1 MSKRGGKTSPIG
13 SPDQDAPVAP
23 PPSAG
28 NPVEGIQPEDSM
40 DPVANQGDVTEKL
53 KDEIEAHSKT
63 KSMAKKREA
72 EFKIFEQAITEKLRD
87 ITEKLRDVTEKH
99 RDATEKLSDVT
110 EKLKDEIEAHGR
122 TESMAKKREAEFKIF
137 EQAETGHELRA
148 KDLLA
153 SLDSSERERE
163 LEAKRWLH
171 ARKLIV
177 ALEDVHWER
186 ATSQKCHDA
195 DGWREWVQKYE
206 VAMKPLVRQTH
217 A

>member
-13 SPDQDAPVAP
+13 SPNQDAPAAP

-28 NPVEGIQPEDSM
+28 NPVESIQPEDSM
-40 DPVANQGDVTEKL
+40 DPVVNQGDVTEQL
-53 KDEIEAHSKT
+53 REEIEAHSKT
-63 KSMAKKREA
+63 K
-72 EFKIFEQAITEKLRD
+72 
-87 ITEKLRDVTEKH
+87 
-99 RDATEKLSDVT
+99 
-110 EKLKDEIEAHGR
+110 
-122 TESMAKKREAEFKIF
+122 SMAKKREAEFKIF

-186 ATSQKCHDA
+186 AIIQSSHDA

-206 VAMKPLVRQTH
+206 VAIQPLVRQTH

>member
-13 SPDQDAPVAP
+13 SPNQNAPVAP

-40 DPVANQGDVTEKL
+40 DPVVNQGDVTEKL

-63 KSMAKKREA
+63 K
-72 EFKIFEQAITEKLRD
+72 
-87 ITEKLRDVTEKH
+87 
-99 RDATEKLSDVT
+99 
-110 EKLKDEIEAHGR
+110 
-122 TESMAKKREAEFKIF
+122 SMAKKREAEFKIF

-186 ATSQKCHDA
+186 AISQSSHDA

-206 VAMKPLVRQTH
+206 VAMKSLVRQTH

>member
-40 DPVANQGDVTEKL
+40 DPVVNQGDVTEKL

-87 ITEKLRDVTEKH
+87 VTEKLK
-99 RDATEKLSDVT
+99 DVT
-110 EKLKDEIEAHGR
+110 EKLRDEIEAHGR

-206 VAMKPLVRQTH
+206 VAIQPLVRQTH

>member
-40 DPVANQGDVTEKL
+40 DPVVNQGDVTEKL

-72 EFKIFEQAITEKLRD
+72 EFKIFEQAITE
-87 ITEKLRDVTEKH
+87 TLRDVTEKL
-99 RDATEKLSDVT
+99 KDVT
-110 EKLKDEIEAHGR
+110 EKLRDEIEAHGR

-153 SLDSSERERE
+153 SLDSSEPKRTSKSKSRRPNELPTSSVGVIIAPRE
-163 LEAKRWLH
+163 
-171 ARKLIV
+171 
-177 ALEDVHWER
+177 
-186 ATSQKCHDA
+186 
-195 DGWREWVQKYE
+195 
-206 VAMKPLVRQTH
+206 
-217 A
+217 

>member
-40 DPVANQGDVTEKL
+40 DPVVNQGDVTEKL

-72 EFKIFEQAITEKLRD
+72 EFKIFEQA
-87 ITEKLRDVTEKH
+87 
-99 RDATEKLSDVT
+99 
-110 EKLKDEIEAHGR
+110 
-122 TESMAKKREAEFKIF
+122 
-137 EQAETGHELRA
+137 ETGHELRA

-153 SLDSSERERE
+153 SLDSSEPKRTSKSKSRRPNELPTSSVGVIIAPRE
-163 LEAKRWLH
+163 
-171 ARKLIV
+171 
-177 ALEDVHWER
+177 
-186 ATSQKCHDA
+186 
-195 DGWREWVQKYE
+195 
-206 VAMKPLVRQTH
+206 
-217 A
+217 

>member
-40 DPVANQGDVTEKL
+40 DPVVNQGDVTEQL
-53 KDEIEAHSKT
+53 REEIEAHSKT
-63 KSMAKKREA
+63 K
-72 EFKIFEQAITEKLRD
+72 
-87 ITEKLRDVTEKH
+87 
-99 RDATEKLSDVT
+99 
-110 EKLKDEIEAHGR
+110 
-122 TESMAKKREAEFKIF
+122 SMAKKREAEFKIF

-163 LEAKRWLH
+163 LEAERWLH

-177 ALEDVHWER
+177 ALEALHWER
-186 ATSQKCHDA
+186 ATSQSCHDA

-206 VAMKPLVRQTH
+206 VAIQPLVRQTH

>member
-13 SPDQDAPVAP
+13 SPDQDAPAAP

-40 DPVANQGDVTEKL
+40 DPVVNQG
-53 KDEIEAHSKT
+53 
-63 KSMAKKREA
+63 
-72 EFKIFEQAITEKLRD
+72 
-87 ITEKLRDVTEKH
+87 
-99 RDATEKLSDVT
+99 DVT

-137 EQAETGHELRA
+137 EQAQTGHEQRA

-153 SLDSSERERE
+153 SLDSSERKRE
-163 LEAKRWLH
+163 LEAERWLH

-177 ALEDVHWER
+177 VLEDLHWER
-186 ATSQKCHDA
+186 VTSQSSYDA
-195 DGWREWVQKYE
+195 DGWREWLQRYE
-206 VAMKPLVRQTH
+206 RAIQPLIRQTR